1 MDKYLG
7 FKKQI
12 PENIMENVEKCL
24 SNEIALFK
32 PNTFITGKL
41 MYSED
46 FHLIIPSV
54 APPDTYVN
62 NKLQSF
68 SSKKIVIFNCQWPFE
83 NPHFWP

>member
-1 MDKYLG
+1 MDKHLG

-12 PENIMENVEKCL
+12 LKISWRMLRNA

-32 PNTFITGKL
+32 PNTFNTGKL

-46 FHLIIPSV
+46 FHLIIPSG
-54 APPDTYVN
+54 PPDTYVN

-68 SSKKIVIFNCQWPFE
+68 SSKKLLFLIKEMILCQKE
-83 NPHFWP
+83 V